1 MYNRIFDLPEQMEEA
16 LRIAKTW
23 QVDASSFADPRNIV
37 VIGMGGSAIGGDLV
51 RSFLAS
57 KLLIPFNVIRHYV
70 LPEYIDDESLVI
82 ASSYSGNTEE
92 TLAALE
98 DALHRK
104 SMIAAITTGGILKEV
119 AGLNEI
125 PVLQV
130 PEGLQPRAA
139 LGYSFVPLIMFLE
152 KIHLLKNVGKGLEEL
167 ISQLKKF
174 REKYIEDLETKENL
188 AKTIAE
194 RIQGKIPI
202 IYSGPT
208 LTDTVGLRW
217 KGQLCENGKNLA
229 FANQYAEFN
238 HNELVGWHDTV
249 AVHKDHLI
257 VIQLRDKEDHPQ
269 IVKRMDIVKELI
281 EKQGVEVIDVYSLG
295 ESALVR
301 MFSLIQLGDFVS
313 YYLAVLNE
321 VNPTPV
327 EPIET
332 LKKTLAVT
340 K

>member
-1 MYNRIFDLPEQMEEA
+1 
-16 LRIAKTW
+16 
-23 QVDASSFADPRNIV
+23 
-37 VIGMGGSAIGGDLV
+37 
-51 RSFLAS
+51 
-57 KLLIPFNVIRHYV
+57 
-70 LPEYIDDESLVI
+70 
-82 ASSYSGNTEE
+82 
-92 TLAALE
+92 
-98 DALHRK
+98 
-104 SMIAAITTGGILKEV
+104 MIAAITTGGILKEV

-174 REKYIEDLETKENL
+174 REKYIEDLQVKENL

-194 RIQGKIPI
+194 RTHGKIPI

-217 KGQLCENGKNLA
+217 KGQLCENAKSLA

-249 AVHKDHLI
+249 AAHKDHLI